1 MRRASDGAV
10 ALQPG
15 KEVCKVV
22 GPRERD
28 RLEVPGFDA
37 HVPTAVCCA
46 QLIFGGSRG
55 FAHHDHLVRGHRL
68 RHRNHPRSGQK
79 ARPEALPFRVWEM
92 RGLRELNLRRRWPA
106 QATRVAQLLW
116 QVSARCVCL
125 LKRERPGLP
134 SRNAA
139 IERYEAKNELR
150 ESERRL
156 PRFGWRSRSPIAS
169 VSKRGSPAMLPRD
182 AAPCS
187 RSLQATRKLGLD
199 VHPLVLISHP
209 PPPRVTSS
217 PVSASGAGPGG
228 GGGRQP
234 KPLLAT
240 RKLGVVAHPR
250 GSSATVS
257 PPHSCSLSQACIAR
271 VLPPSCQHHRHP
283 WKTGKSIDGLSAHE
297 LGPWNFSDLLNSGHT
312 RGCSAAGRRTLC
324 PERRGKFWRRALR
337 HICQDSWRT
346 TDVPHP
352 RTRNLRQSWRQT
364 KRRTRQPLAAMLNR
378 RKDALLPSGGAK

>member
-28 RLEVPGFDA
+28 RLEGPGFDA

-156 PRFGWRSRSPIAS
+156 PRFGWRSRSPS
-169 VSKRGSPAMLPRD
+169 RRSQRG
-182 AAPCS
+182 AARPCC
-187 RSLQATRKLGLD
+187 
-199 VHPLVLISHP
+199 
-209 PPPRVTSS
+209 
-217 PVSASGAGPGG
+217 
-228 GGGRQP
+228 
-234 KPLLAT
+234 
-240 RKLGVVAHPR
+240 R
-250 GSSATVS
+250 G
-257 PPHSCSLSQACIAR
+257 
-271 VLPPSCQHHRHP
+271 
-283 WKTGKSIDGLSAHE
+283 
-297 LGPWNFSDLLNSGHT
+297 
-312 RGCSAAGRRTLC
+312 TL
-324 PERRGKFWRRALR
+324 RRAPGACRQLGSW
-337 HICQDSWRT
+337 DSMS
-346 TDVPHP
+346 
-352 RTRNLRQSWRQT
+352 TRSC
-364 KRRTRQPLAAMLNR
+364 
-378 RKDALLPSGGAK
+378 